1 MTTRRELLLAA
12 GALLAT
18 PFARSQQP
26 GKVYQV
32 GILSIGSNPAGE
44 IRWQPFVEAMRQLN
58 YVEGRNLVIR
68 RAFGDGKADRLPGLI
83 ADLLGAKVDIIV
95 TTGDREVK
103 ALKRATNSI
112 PVIFTFV
119 VDPVAQGF
127 VASLARPG
135 GNITGFTSLVPGLN
149 KKHVELLRE
158 AIPSA
163 ARFSIVATASNT
175 TPEIRQEYDAAA
187 RALGITVS
195 VENVTDRNSYDGALG
210 RAKKSGAAGIIV
222 PMDGETFRYRQ
233 ALAQL
238 ALDHRLPGIYGD
250 VMYVEEGGLM
260 TYSASFADRL
270 RGAAAYV
277 DKVLRGARPADL
289 PVQQPTKLELVINM
303 NTAKALG
310 VVIPQ
315 SILIRADRVFE

>member
-68 RAFGDGKADRLPGLI
+68 RAFADGKADRLPGLVD
-83 ADLLGAKVDIIV
+83 DLLGAKVDIIV

-103 ALKRATNSI
+103 ALKRANHTF

-158 AIPSA
+158 TIPSA
-163 ARFSIVATASNT
+163 TRFSIVATASNT

-238 ALDHRLPGIYGD
+238 ALNHRLPGIYGD
-250 VMYVEEGGLM
+250 AGYVEEGGLM

-310 VVIPQ
+310 VKVPQ
-315 SILIRADRVFE
+315 SILLRADRVIE